1 MPSLNANGQGPPE
14 GRDGANQPASMLDP
28 IAEAEALRGLLHE
41 AASRS
46 ARLVAALKQQRRQT
60 RVLQQAVQ
68 SIRQLPLDR

>member
-1 MPSLNANGQGPPE
+1 MPANSNGQGPPE
-14 GRDGANQPASMLDP
+14 GRDGATPPPGVLDP
-28 IAEAEALRGLLHE
+28 IAEAETLRGLLHE

-46 ARLVAALKQQRRQT
+46 ARLVTALKQQRRQT

>member
-1 MPSLNANGQGPPE
+1 MPANANGQGPPE
-14 GRDGANQPASMLDP
+14 GRDSATQPGTVLDP
-28 IAEAEALRGLLHE
+28 ITEAEALRGLLHE